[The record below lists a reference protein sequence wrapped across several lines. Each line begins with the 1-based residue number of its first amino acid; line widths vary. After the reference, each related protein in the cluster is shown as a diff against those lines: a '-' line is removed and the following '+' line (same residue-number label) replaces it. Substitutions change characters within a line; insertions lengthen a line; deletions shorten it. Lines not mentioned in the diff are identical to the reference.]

1 LLAKGIIT
9 QKNAEDW
16 RGALSVT
23 YEQVLALHKKSWNG
37 IWFRIVRNFFW
48 SAVAGQF
55 DVVVGNPPWVRWS
68 NLPEMYR
75 ERIKPTCEQYAI
87 FSETPFHGGNEL
99 DISGMLT
106 YTVADKWLKQNGTL
120 VFVITQTHFQSPSSQ
135 GFRSFKINEDS
146 NLIPIEVDDL
156 KKLRPFHK
164 VANKTAIMHL
174 KKVSSKTTA
183 KYPIP
188 YHVWEKA
195 NGKSAAIPEN
205 STKQEAFERVEIKGW
220 EATPVEGGNSPWA
233 ILPKGRFQDM
243 LSIQGRSNW
252 LSGRK
257 GVTTDLNGVYMVR
270 IVDTNKKDGLVQIET
285 RPEAGRSNIG
295 PARRHWIEPDWLYP
309 LLKGASDFAACHL
322 NIREELYVLVP
333 NKGIINAEYESSSKQ
348 LLKLKQTE
356 KYFKGFKARLLQRAT
371 YKQRQLKAPYYS
383 IYNSGSYTFAPYK
396 VVWAE
401 MSTTFKAVV
410 ITNKEVPLVGN
421 RPFVPDHK
429 VYFSEFRDASIAYF
443 VCGLLNS
450 KMVQEYIES
459 HTIQIQVSNIF
470 KHLNLPQYDGKNAVH
485 KKIENL
491 CERAHAATS
500 IDEREKL
507 LEKMDK
513 LAEQLLKAS

>member
-1 LLAKGIIT
+1 
-9 QKNAEDW
+9 
-16 RGALSVT
+16 
-23 YEQVLALHKKSWNG
+23 
-37 IWFRIVRNFFW
+37 
-48 SAVAGQF
+48 
-55 DVVVGNPPWVRWS
+55 
-68 NLPEMYR
+68 MYR

-106 YTVADKWLKQNGTL
+106 YTVADKWLKLNGTL

-156 KKLRPFHK
+156 KKLKPFHK
-164 VANKTAIMHL
+164 VANKTAIMRL
-174 KKVSSKTTA
+174 KKVSSETTVE
-183 KYPIP
+183 YPIP

-195 NGKSAAIPEN
+195 NGNSAAIPEN
-205 STKQEAFERVEIKGW
+205 NTKQEVLGRVEIKKW

-233 ILPKGRFQDM
+233 VLPKGRFQDM
-243 LSIQGRSNW
+243 LSIQGRSDW
-252 LSGRK
+252 LAGRK

-285 RPEAGRSNIG
+285 RPEAGRSDIG

-309 LLKGASDFAACHL
+309 LLKGASDFSACNL
-322 NIREELYVLVP
+322 DIREELYVLVP
-333 NKGIINAEYESSSKQ
+333 NKGIINAAYASSSKQ

-356 KYFKGFKARLLQRAT
+356 KYFKAFKDRLLQRAT
-371 YKQRQLKAPYYS
+371 YRQRQLKAPYYS

-410 ITNKEVPLVGN
+410 ITNKDVPLVGN

-429 VYFSEFRDASIAYF
+429 VYFSEFSDASVAYF

-470 KHLNLPQYDGKNAVH
+470 KHLNLPQYDGKKAAH
-485 KKIENL
+485 KRISSL
-491 CERAHAATS
+491 CEQAHAATS
-500 IDEREKL
+500 SDERENL